1 MTFDNPSGL
10 WLLTLGIPILVFHFY
25 KGRIRK
31 MPVPM
36 LLFWEQVIV
45 EEERRTALKRLRHW
59 ASLLVALLA
68 LVLLTSAVSAPN
80 VKGLTRPRSRFALVL
95 DNTPGM
101 AAQEPDGRTRAQHAV
116 DRAREFIGT
125 LAYGD
130 QVSLLDLSGTRAP
143 FTSDLEGL
151 AGRLAAPRPGPRA
164 PARDRIADALSAGED
179 VIAILFTDQPP
190 QGVEDWLSNG
200 RLRLVRVG
208 TPRDNSGWIAGA
220 SSRRPGEKKIA
231 LALKAAAFSKGK
243 VEREEVL
250 SFNGKALARRKL
262 ELEPG
267 TSADREWVL
276 DPAKY
281 PGTRLEEGGLVEV
294 ALEPADAFPA
304 DDVASFVLP
313 PIVPPSVIVFHPG
326 EASPLLMHA
335 LATLESGGL
344 IMNLSRA
351 PIERYDSLRLK
362 LGEGWIVIFDR
373 VAPAKLPE
381 RGATLT
387 LGAPGT
393 GAVEKPTVVDWDRD
407 APPNHRVDYG
417 GLLVRRSRILSG
429 EPLVRAIEGPVAT
442 WSARG
447 GRADVQFGF
456 ALEESDVAARP
467 TFLVLLI
474 NFAEWASY
482 RGLRAFKTEYAMGEP
497 VRAERKLW
505 FDQGELTFAQGD
517 RADRA
522 AVRQGAVAASPAAGP
537 GFIRMSAENR
547 TEWAAVNLFDAS
559 ESDLRERPAEP
570 AGAPLPP
577 PAPWHAKVPYAFLA
591 VGGVLA
597 LLVFEWLLYHRGVI

>member
-10 WLLTLGIPILVFHFY
+10 WLLTLGVPILVFHFY

-59 ASLLVALLA
+59 ASLVVALLA
-68 LVLLTSAVSAPN
+68 LILLTSAVSAPN
-80 VKGLTRPRSRFALVL
+80 VKGLTRPRGRFALVF

-101 AAQEPDGRTRAQHAV
+101 AALEPDGRTRAQHAV

-130 QVSLLDLSGTRAP
+130 QVSVLDLSGARAP

-151 AGRLAAPRPGPRA
+151 VGRLAAPGPGPRV
-164 PARDRIADALSAGED
+164 PEGDRIADALSAGED
-179 VIAILFTDQPP
+179 VIAIFFTDQPP
-190 QGVEDWLSNG
+190 QGVDDRLASG

-208 TPRDNSGWIAGA
+208 TPRDNSGWIAGS
-220 SSRRPGEKKIA
+220 SSRRPGEKKIV
-231 LALKAAAFSKGK
+231 LTLKAAAYSKAK
-243 VEREEVL
+243 IEREEVL
-250 SFNGKALARRKL
+250 SLNGKPLARRKL

-267 TSADREWVL
+267 VAADREWVL
-276 DPAKY
+276 DPAKV
-281 PGTRLEEGGLVEV
+281 PGSRLEEGGLVEV
-294 ALEPADAFPA
+294 SMEPADAFPP

-313 PIVPPSVIVFHPG
+313 PLVPPSVIVFHPG

-335 LATLESGGL
+335 LTTLEAGGL

-351 PIERYDSLRLK
+351 PIERYESLRSK

-373 VAPAKLPE
+373 VAPAKSPE

-387 LGAPGT
+387 LGAPGP

-407 APPNHRVDYG
+407 APPNHRIDYG

-429 EPLVRAIEGPVAT
+429 DPLVRAIEGPVAT

-456 ALEESDVAARP
+456 ALEESDIAARP
-467 TFLVLLI
+467 TFLVMLI

-482 RGLRAFKTEYAMGEP
+482 RGLRAFRTEYAMGEP

-517 RADRA
+517 HADRA
-522 AVRQGAVAASPAAGP
+522 AVRQGTVAASPSAGP

-547 TEWAAVNLFDAS
+547 TEWAAVNLFDAA
-559 ESDLRERPAEP
+559 ESDLRERPATPVGE
-570 AGAPLPP
+570 PLPP

-591 VGGVLA
+591 VAGVLA